1 MLSSSGHPGSHH
13 QLIQPVQP
21 GGARTSDVDAVIVP
35 TRRPGVELA
44 SPLALARRYRCPLV
58 VLHSGQAGV
67 CQAYLAGDQRDVE
80 FVGVDMSTPPFGVLP
95 EFGSD
100 KLLRKSVFARDSD
113 LSAKRNIALLLAIRC
128 GWRRIVF
135 LDDDITIQRASDVD
149 EAAALLDRC
158 GVVGLGLDGFPDNSV
173 VCHANRDTAGPQ
185 EMFVGGGAMLVD
197 AERCTSFFPDIY
209 NDDWFFLLP
218 TVETTSI
225 PVVGRAHQAGYDP
238 YADVE
243 RARSEEFGDCLA
255 EGLYAVL
262 DRGGKISAVDQ
273 DYWEGFLRIRRQFIA
288 AILDRTREH
297 RSVASDRMRAALTA
311 AMERSHEIT
320 AGDCDRYLTAWRDD
334 VARWA
339 EFVDEARADSG
350 RPTDLATALLDLG
363 LADRT
368 TMSWGS
374 SGSTSIVR

>member
-1 MLSSSGHPGSHH
+1 M
-13 QLIQPVQP
+13 IQPVEP

-35 TRRPGVELA
+35 TRRPGVELT

-67 CQAYLAGDQRDVE
+67 CETYRAGGRQDVE
-80 FVGVDMSTPPFGVLP
+80 FVPVDMSTPPSGVLP
-95 EFGSD
+95 ELRSD
-100 KLLRKSVFARDSD
+100 ELLRNSVFHRDSD

-135 LDDDITIQRASDVD
+135 LDDDITIRRPRDVD

-185 EMFVGGGAMLVD
+185 EMFLGGGAMLVD
-197 AERCTSFFPDIY
+197 IRRCTSFFPDIY

-255 EGLYAVL
+255 EGLYAML
-262 DRGGKISAVDQ
+262 DGGGKISAVDQ
-273 DYWEGFLRIRRQFIA
+273 DYWEGFLRVRRRFIA

-297 RSVASDRMRAALTA
+297 RSVVSDRMRAALTA
-311 AMERSHEIT
+311 AMDRSLEIT
-320 AGDCDRYLTAWRDD
+320 AGDCATYLTAWRDD
-334 VARWA
+334 VTRWA
-339 EFVDEARADSG
+339 EFADEERADSG
-350 RPTDLATALLDLG
+350 RPTDLGTALRDLG

-368 TMSWGS
+368 TSVAGSS
-374 SGSTSIVR
+374 SGSIRITR